1 MSETEKGAEGLSLQ
15 VPQLEHQREWREWS
29 ESPQLEEPLAF
40 TRMHLRTSAGCA
52 PGTHI
57 YGPLSWDGRLSVQD
71 SKAISSRE

>member
-1 MSETEKGAEGLSLQ
+1 MSETEKGAEALSLQ
-15 VPQLEHQREWREWS
+15 VPQLEHRREWS

-71 SKAISSRE
+71 SKAISSRA